1 MRRGGRRDGE
11 EGGRE
16 GTGGRETKGS
26 GSTQGRRPR
35 AADVSVCACVFGSE
49 VGVNGSVRE
58 RLAELVLLPP

>member
-1 MRRGGRRDGE
+1 MEKREAGRGQ
-11 EGGRE
+11 
-16 GTGGRETKGS
+16 GGRETKAS

-35 AADVSVCACVFGSE
+35 AADVSVCACVFSIR